1 MTINLRKNIARFIY
15 IIDQTT
21 NVESRAKIL
30 KELDL
35 TENEFSELVGALLDF
50 SNSNDKEWY
59 CCNPEYHGFI
69 KHLKSFQKRQIKN
82 SYYRLIALNV
92 MYNVNIPSQGYP
104 PNGNR

>member
-21 NVESRAKIL
+21 DKDSRAKVL

-35 TENEFSELVGALLDF
+35 TEAEFARLVGALLQF

-59 CCNPEYHGFI
+59 CCNPEYHGYIETFKI
-69 KHLKSFQKRQIKN
+69 ISEKTDDEF
-82 SYYRLIALNV
+82 LI
-92 MYNVNIPSQGYP
+92 
-104 PNGNR
+104 

>member
-21 NVESRAKIL
+21 DVDSRAKIL

-35 TENEFSELVGALLDF
+35 TENEFQELVVNLLQF
-50 SNSNDKEWY
+50 SNSSDMEWY

-69 KHLKSFQKRQIKN
+69 ETFKIISEKTDTEF
-82 SYYRLIALNV
+82 LI
-92 MYNVNIPSQGYP
+92 
-104 PNGNR
+104 